1 MWPNGSVYDGII
13 VSYSHGEHVLEY
25 LKRVVDTE
33 LDELLDGLAAI
44 ALEGPK
50 GVGKTETAKRRA
62 AIMVA
67 LDDPAHLAIA
77 RADVAQ
83 LLKGKKPIL
92 VDEWQHFPPVWD
104 AIRRA
109 IDLDNRPRQFLL
121 TGSASP
127 SSPPSHSGA
136 GRIVSLRM
144 RPLTLSERGVG
155 APVVSLGSLLT
166 GACDPIDAATTINL
180 SDYVREIECSGLPGI
195 RHLTGRALRAQLDG
209 YLHRIVD
216 RDFADQGLRLRNP
229 QGLLRWMTAYA
240 AATATTASFE
250 TIRGA
255 ATGGQGDKP
264 ARTTIQPYRDILERL
279 WILDPVPAWLP
290 TRNHLNRLSQPPK
303 HHLADP
309 ALAVRLLGL
318 DQEALLR
325 GVESGPPVPRDGT
338 LLGHLF
344 ESLVTL
350 SIKTFA
356 QASEAQVRH
365 LRLKGG
371 RREIDLIV
379 ERPDQRVV
387 AIEVKL
393 SSAID
398 QRDVRNLIWLRE
410 KIGDS
415 LLDAVVINTGPR
427 AYRRKDGIAVIPAA
441 LLGP

>member
-1 MWPNGSVYDGII
+1 M
-13 VSYSHGEHVLEY
+13 EY

-33 LDELLDGLAAI
+33 LDELLDGLAAV

-50 GVGKTETAKRRA
+50 GVGKTETARRRVA
-62 AIMVA
+62 TMVA
-67 LDDPAHLAIA
+67 LDDPAQLAIA

-92 VDEWQHFPPVWD
+92 VDEWQHYPPVWD

-109 IDLDNRPRQFLL
+109 IDLDSRPNQFLL
-121 TGSASP
+121 TGSANP

-136 GRIVSLRM
+136 GRIVSLSM

-155 APVVSLGSLLT
+155 TPAVSLGKLLT
-166 GACDPIDAATTINL
+166 GAREPIAADTTVSL
-180 SDYVREIECSGLPGI
+180 SDYVREIVDSGLPGI
-195 RHLTGRALRAQLDG
+195 RHLSGRARRAQLDG
-209 YLHRIVD
+209 YLHRVVD
-216 RDFADQGLRLRNP
+216 RDFADQGLRVRNQ
-229 QGLLRWMTAYA
+229 QGLLRWMAAYA

-250 TIRGA
+250 TIRDA
-255 ATGGQGDKP
+255 ATSGQGDKP
-264 ARTTIQPYRDILERL
+264 ARTTVQPYREILERL

-290 TRNHLNRLSQPPK
+290 SRNHLNRLSQPPK

-309 ALAVRLLGL
+309 AFAVRLLGL

-325 GVESGPPVPRDGT
+325 GAESGPPVPRDGT

-344 ESLVTL
+344 ESLLTL
-350 SIKTFA
+350 SVKTFA
-356 QASEAQVRH
+356 QAVEAEVRH

-371 RREIDLIV
+371 RREIDLII

-398 QRDVRNLIWLRE
+398 QNDVKNLLWLRE
-410 KIGDS
+410 KIGDD
-415 LLDAVVINTGPR
+415 LLDAVVVNTGSR
-427 AYRRKDGIAVIPAA
+427 AYRRKDGIAVVPAA

>member
-1 MWPNGSVYDGII
+1 M
-13 VSYSHGEHVLEY
+13 EY

-33 LDELLDGLAAI
+33 LDELLDGLAAV

-50 GVGKTETAKRRA
+50 GVGKTETARRRVA
-62 AIMVA
+62 TMVA
-67 LDDPAHLAIA
+67 LDDPAQLAIA

-92 VDEWQHFPPVWD
+92 VDEWQHYPPVWD

-109 IDLDNRPRQFLL
+109 IDLDSRPNQFLL
-121 TGSASP
+121 TGSANP

-136 GRIVSLRM
+136 GRIVSLSM

-155 APVVSLGSLLT
+155 TPTVSLGKLLT
-166 GACDPIDAATTINL
+166 GAREPIAADTTVSL
-180 SDYVREIECSGLPGI
+180 SDYVREIVDSGLPGI
-195 RHLTGRALRAQLDG
+195 RHLSGRARRAQLDG
-209 YLHRIVD
+209 YLHRVVD
-216 RDFADQGLRLRNP
+216 RDFADQGLRVRNP
-229 QGLLRWMTAYA
+229 QGLRRWMAAYA

-250 TIRGA
+250 TIRDA
-255 ATGGQGDKP
+255 ATSGQGDKP
-264 ARTTIQPYRDILERL
+264 ARTTVQPYREILERL

-290 TRNHLNRLSQPPK
+290 SRNHLNRLSQPPK

-309 ALAVRLLGL
+309 AFAVRLLGL

-325 GVESGPPVPRDGT
+325 GAESGPPVPRDGT

-344 ESLVTL
+344 ESLLTL
-350 SIKTFA
+350 SVKTFA
-356 QASEAQVRH
+356 QAAEAEVRH

-371 RREIDLIV
+371 RREIDLII

-398 QRDVRNLIWLRE
+398 QNDVKNLRWLRE
-410 KIGDS
+410 KIGDD
-415 LLDAVVINTGPR
+415 LLDAVVVNTGSR
-427 AYRRKDGIAVIPAA
+427 AYRRKDGIAFFPAA

>member
-1 MWPNGSVYDGII
+1 M
-13 VSYSHGEHVLEY
+13 EY

-33 LDELLDGLAAI
+33 LDELLDGLAAV

-50 GVGKTETAKRRA
+50 GVGKTETARRRVA
-62 AIMVA
+62 TMVA
-67 LDDPAHLAIA
+67 LDDPAQLAIA

-92 VDEWQHFPPVWD
+92 VDEWQHYPPVWD

-109 IDLDNRPRQFLL
+109 IDLDSRPNQFLL
-121 TGSASP
+121 TGSANP

-136 GRIVSLRM
+136 GRIVSLSM

-155 APVVSLGSLLT
+155 TPTVSLGKLLT
-166 GACDPIDAATTINL
+166 GAREPIAADTTVSL
-180 SDYVREIECSGLPGI
+180 SDYVREIVDSGLPGI
-195 RHLTGRALRAQLDG
+195 RHLSGRARRAQLDG
-209 YLHRIVD
+209 YLHRVVD
-216 RDFADQGLRLRNP
+216 RDFADQGLRVRNQ
-229 QGLLRWMTAYA
+229 QGLLRWMAAYA

-250 TIRGA
+250 TIRDA
-255 ATGGQGDKP
+255 ATSGQGDKP
-264 ARTTIQPYRDILERL
+264 ARTTVQPYREILERL

-290 TRNHLNRLSQPPK
+290 SRNHLNRLSQPPK

-309 ALAVRLLGL
+309 AFAVRLLGL

-325 GVESGPPVPRDGT
+325 GAESGPPVPRDGT

-344 ESLVTL
+344 ESLLTL
-350 SIKTFA
+350 SVKTFA
-356 QASEAQVRH
+356 QAAEAEVRH

-371 RREIDLIV
+371 RREIDLII

-398 QRDVRNLIWLRE
+398 QHDVKNLLWLRE
-410 KIGDS
+410 KIGDD
-415 LLDAVVINTGPR
+415 LLDAVVVNTGSR
-427 AYRRKDGIAVIPAA
+427 AYRRKDGIAVVPAA

>member
-1 MWPNGSVYDGII
+1 MVFLIHG
-13 VSYSHGEHVLEY
+13 VSFLKY
-25 LKRVVDTE
+25 LNRVVDAE
-33 LDELLDGLAAI
+33 LNELLDSLAAV

-62 AIMVA
+62 AIMIA
-67 LDDPAHLAIA
+67 LDEPAQLAIA
-77 RADVAQ
+77 QADVAQ
-83 LLKGKKPIL
+83 LLKGEKPIL
-92 VDEWQHFPPVWD
+92 VDEWQHHPPSWD

-109 IDLDNRPRQFLL
+109 VDLDSRPNQFLL
-121 TGSASP
+121 TGSANP
-127 SSPPSHSGA
+127 ASPPSHSGA

-144 RPLTLSERGVG
+144 RPLALSERGVG
-155 APVVSLGSLLT
+155 KPVVSLKKLLT
-166 GACDPIDAATTINL
+166 GAGEPIAAETTTTL
-180 SDYVREIECSGLPGI
+180 SDYVQEIVCSGLPGI
-195 RHLTGRALRAQLDG
+195 RRLTGRASRAQLDG

-216 RDFADQGLRLRNP
+216 RDFIDQGLKVRNP
-229 QGLLRWMTAYA
+229 QGLLRWMAAYA

-250 TIRGA
+250 TIRDA
-255 ATGGQGDKP
+255 ATSGQGDKP
-264 ARTTIQPYRDILERL
+264 ARTTVQPYREILERL

-290 TRNHLNRLSQPPK
+290 SRNHLNRLSQPPK

-309 ALAVRLLGL
+309 GLAVRLLGL
-318 DQEALLR
+318 DQEALLK
-325 GVESGPPVPRDGT
+325 GMESGPPIPRDGT

-350 SIKTFA
+350 SVRVFA
-356 QASEAQVRH
+356 QASEARVRH

-379 ERPDQRVV
+379 ERADQRVV

-398 QRDVRNLIWLRE
+398 QDDVKNLIWLRE
-410 KIGDS
+410 KLGDD
-415 LLDAVVINTGPR
+415 LLDAIVVNTGPR
-427 AYRRKDGIAVIPAA
+427 AYRRKDGIAVVPAA

>member
-1 MWPNGSVYDGII
+1 M
-13 VSYSHGEHVLEY
+13 EY

-33 LDELLDGLAAI
+33 LDELLDGLAAV

-50 GVGKTETAKRRA
+50 GVGKTETARRRVA
-62 AIMVA
+62 TMVA
-67 LDDPAHLAIA
+67 LDDPAQLAIA

-92 VDEWQHFPPVWD
+92 VDEWQHYPPAWD

-109 IDLDNRPRQFLL
+109 VDLDSRPNQFLL
-121 TGSASP
+121 TGSANP

-136 GRIVSLRM
+136 GRIVSLSM
-144 RPLTLSERGVG
+144 RPLALSERGVG
-155 APVVSLGSLLT
+155 TPAVSLEKLLT
-166 GACDPIDAATTINL
+166 GAREPIAADTAVSL
-180 SDYVREIECSGLPGI
+180 SDYVREIVDSGLPGI
-195 RHLTGRALRAQLDG
+195 RHLSGRARRAQLDG
-209 YLHRIVD
+209 YLHRVVD
-216 RDFADQGLRLRNP
+216 RDFADQGLRVRNP
-229 QGLLRWMTAYA
+229 HGLLRWMVAYA

-250 TIRGA
+250 TIRDA
-255 ATGGQGDKP
+255 ATSGQGDKP
-264 ARTTIQPYRDILERL
+264 ARTTVQPYREILERL

-290 TRNHLNRLSQPPK
+290 SRNHLNRLSQPPK

-309 ALAVRLLGL
+309 AFAVRLLGL

-325 GVESGPPVPRDGT
+325 GAESGPPVPRDGT

-344 ESLVTL
+344 ESLLTL
-350 SIKTFA
+350 SVKTFA
-356 QASEAQVRH
+356 QAAEAEVRH

-371 RREIDLIV
+371 RREIDLII

-398 QRDVRNLIWLRE
+398 QHDVKNLLWLRE
-410 KIGDS
+410 KIGDD
-415 LLDAVVINTGPR
+415 LLDAVVVNTGSK
-427 AYRRKDGIAVIPAA
+427 AYRRKDGIAVVPAA

>member
-1 MWPNGSVYDGII
+1 M
-13 VSYSHGEHVLEY
+13 EY

-33 LDELLDGLAAI
+33 LDELLDGLAAV

-50 GVGKTETAKRRA
+50 GVGKTETARRRVA
-62 AIMVA
+62 TMVA
-67 LDDPAHLAIA
+67 LDDPAQLAIA

-92 VDEWQHFPPVWD
+92 VDEWQHYPPVWD

-109 IDLDNRPRQFLL
+109 IDLDSRPNQFLL
-121 TGSASP
+121 TGSANP

-136 GRIVSLRM
+136 GRIVSLSM
-144 RPLTLSERGVG
+144 RPLALSERGVG
-155 APVVSLGSLLT
+155 TPAVSLGKLLT
-166 GACDPIDAATTINL
+166 GAREPIAADTTVSL
-180 SDYVREIECSGLPGI
+180 SDYVREIVDSGLPGI
-195 RHLTGRALRAQLDG
+195 RHLSGRARRAQLDG
-209 YLHRIVD
+209 YLHRVVD
-216 RDFADQGLRLRNP
+216 RDFADQGLRVRNP
-229 QGLLRWMTAYA
+229 QGLLRWMAAYA

-250 TIRGA
+250 TIRDA
-255 ATGGQGDKP
+255 ATSGQGDKP
-264 ARTTIQPYRDILERL
+264 ARTTVQPYREILERL

-290 TRNHLNRLSQPPK
+290 SRNHLNRLSQPPK

-309 ALAVRLLGL
+309 AFAVRLLGL

-325 GVESGPPVPRDGT
+325 GAESGPPVPRDGT

-344 ESLVTL
+344 ESLLTL
-350 SIKTFA
+350 SVKTFA
-356 QASEAQVRH
+356 QAAEAEVRH

-371 RREIDLIV
+371 RREIDLII

-398 QRDVRNLIWLRE
+398 QHDVKNLLWLRE
-410 KIGDS
+410 KIGDD
-415 LLDAVVINTGPR
+415 LLDAVVVNTGSK
-427 AYRRKDGIAVIPAA
+427 AYRRKDGIAVVPAA

>member
-1 MWPNGSVYDGII
+1 
-13 VSYSHGEHVLEY
+13 LEY
-25 LKRVVDTE
+25 LERVVDTE
-33 LDELLDGLAAI
+33 LDELLDGLAAV
-44 ALEGPK
+44 ALEGAK
-50 GVGKTETAKRRA
+50 GVGKTETARRRA
-62 AIMVA
+62 ATMVA
-67 LDDPAHLAIA
+67 LDDPAQLAIA
-77 RADVAQ
+77 RAEVAQ

-109 IDLDNRPRQFLL
+109 IDLDGRPRQFLL
-121 TGSASP
+121 TGSANP

-155 APVVSLGSLLT
+155 TPAVSLGKLLT
-166 GACDPIDAATTINL
+166 GAREPIAADTAVSL
-180 SDYVREIECSGLPGI
+180 SDYVREIVGSGLPGI
-195 RHLTGRALRAQLDG
+195 RHLPGRARRAQLDG
-209 YLHRIVD
+209 YLHRVVD
-216 RDFADQGLRLRNP
+216 RDFADQGLRVRNP
-229 QGLLRWMTAYA
+229 QGLRRWMAAYA

-250 TIRGA
+250 TIRDA
-255 ATGGQGDKP
+255 ATSGLGNKP
-264 ARTTIQPYRDILERL
+264 ARTTVQPYREILERL

-290 TRNHLNRLSQPPK
+290 SLNHLNRLSQPSK

-309 ALAVRLLGL
+309 AFAVSLLGL
-318 DQEALLR
+318 DQKALLS

-344 ESLVTL
+344 ESLLTL
-350 SIKTFA
+350 SVKTFA
-356 QASEAQVRH
+356 QAAEAKVRH

-371 RREIDLIV
+371 RREVDLII

-398 QRDVRNLIWLRE
+398 QHDVKNLLWLRK
-410 KIGDS
+410 KIGDD
-415 LLDAVVINTGPR
+415 LLDAVVVNTGPR
-427 AYRRKDGIAVIPAA
+427 AYRRKDGIAVVPAA

>member
-1 MWPNGSVYDGII
+1 M
-13 VSYSHGEHVLEY
+13 EY

-33 LDELLDGLAAI
+33 LDELLDGLAAV

-50 GVGKTETAKRRA
+50 GVGKTETARRRVA
-62 AIMVA
+62 TMVA
-67 LDDPAHLAIA
+67 LDDPAQLAIA
-77 RADVAQ
+77 RADVTQ

-92 VDEWQHFPPVWD
+92 VDEWQHYPPVWD

-109 IDLDNRPRQFLL
+109 VDLDSRPNQFLL
-121 TGSASP
+121 TGSANP

-155 APVVSLGSLLT
+155 TPAVSLEKLLT
-166 GACDPIDAATTINL
+166 GAREPIAADTTVSL
-180 SDYVREIECSGLPGI
+180 SDYVREIVDSGLPGI
-195 RHLTGRALRAQLDG
+195 RHLSGRARRAQLDG
-209 YLHRIVD
+209 YLHRVVD
-216 RDFADQGLRLRNP
+216 RDFADQGLRVRNP
-229 QGLLRWMTAYA
+229 QGLLRWMVAYA

-250 TIRGA
+250 TIRDA
-255 ATGGQGDKP
+255 ATSGQGDKP
-264 ARTTIQPYRDILERL
+264 ARTTVQPYREILERL

-290 TRNHLNRLSQPPK
+290 SRNHLNRLSQPPK

-309 ALAVRLLGL
+309 AFAVSLLGL

-325 GVESGPPVPRDGT
+325 GAESGPPVPRDGT

-344 ESLVTL
+344 ESLLTL
-350 SIKTFA
+350 SVKTFA
-356 QASEAQVRH
+356 QAAEAEVRH

-371 RREIDLIV
+371 RREIDLII

-398 QRDVRNLIWLRE
+398 QHDVKNLLWLRE
-410 KIGDS
+410 KIGDD
-415 LLDAVVINTGPR
+415 LLDAVVVNTGSR
-427 AYRRKDGIAVIPAA
+427 AYRRKDGIAVVPAA